1 MNRNIINL
9 NLNNSPKNMK
19 QENKIKV
26 INESP
31 SNYHKRTL
39 ASNDLDIDNG
49 NKRFESK
56 LITM

>member
-1 MNRNIINL
+1 
-9 NLNNSPKNMK
+9 MK